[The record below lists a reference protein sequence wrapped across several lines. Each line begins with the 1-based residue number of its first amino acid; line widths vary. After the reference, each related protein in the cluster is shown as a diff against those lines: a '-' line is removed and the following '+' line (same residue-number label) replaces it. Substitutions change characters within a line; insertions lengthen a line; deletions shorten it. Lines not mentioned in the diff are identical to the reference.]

1 MSMCEQTS
9 IMAYIRVSQT
19 STPALLHPRLCYA
32 IARSIQISSI
42 SDTKNTQ
49 TSYKPIMK
57 LLLVI
62 WGRGVYTAL
71 LPITRSVS
79 SSIVLIH
86 RRQRS
91 LCRPKCQGANAPCF
105 QTSSP
110 LDRRKGSFHGAV
122 GFEANHK
129 IRNCR

>member
-49 TSYKPIMK
+49 TSCKPINEASPCDMGQGG
-57 LLLVI
+57 L
-62 WGRGVYTAL
+62 YSAATNYAL
-71 LPITRSVS
+71 SELIDSVDSPTPEVPMS
-79 SSIVLIH
+79 SKVS
-86 RRQRS
+86 RR
-91 LCRPKCQGANAPCF
+91 
-105 QTSSP
+105 
-110 LDRRKGSFHGAV
+110 
-122 GFEANHK
+122 
-129 IRNCR
+129 